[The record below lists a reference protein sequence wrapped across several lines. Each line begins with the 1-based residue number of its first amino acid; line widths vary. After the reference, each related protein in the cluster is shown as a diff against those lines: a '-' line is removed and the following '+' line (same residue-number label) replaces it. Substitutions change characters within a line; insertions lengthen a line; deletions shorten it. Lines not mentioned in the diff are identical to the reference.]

1 MRPEQSAGYL
11 MDRAGLAAL
20 RAFIDAGTLLAFDL
34 DGTLAPIVADPSG
47 IAIPASVR
55 EKISCLCAMTK
66 VAILT
71 GRGREDACSF
81 LGFQPCMVVGNH
93 GAEGLPGWAERE
105 REFKNLCAGWKQQ
118 LQLYLAGASSGIVL
132 EDKGLSLS
140 LHYRNAPCRDGA
152 CMAIMEAIGAL
163 VPVPERISGKFVENV
178 VPRGAPRKGQALL
191 EIMRQ
196 LGTPRALFVGD
207 DATDEDV
214 FRLRC
219 ERIFGVRIGGSP
231 STAAEYYLNDQ
242 GEIDR
247 LLREIID
254 ILPHPPR
261 EAD

>member
-1 MRPEQSAGYL
+1 MRPEPSTGYL
-11 MDRAGLAAL
+11 MDRVGLAAL
-20 RAFIDAGTLLAFDL
+20 RSFIDAGTLLAFDL

-55 EKISCLCAMTK
+55 EKMSCLCAMTK

-81 LGFQPCMVVGNH
+81 LGFQPSMVVGNH

-105 REFKNLCAGWKQQ
+105 REFRDLCAGWKQQ
-118 LQLYLAGASSGIVL
+118 LQPYLAGASSGIVL
-132 EDKGLSLS
+132 EDKGFSLS
-140 LHYRNAPCRDGA
+140 LHYRNASCRDGA
-152 CMAIMEAIGAL
+152 FTAIMEAIGAL
-163 VPVPERISGKFVENV
+163 VPAPERISGKFVENV
-178 VPRGAPRKGQALL
+178 VPRGAPRKGHALL

-214 FRLRC
+214 FRLRYAG
-219 ERIFGVRIGGSP
+219 IFGVRVGADSP
-231 STAAEYYLNDQ
+231 TAAGYYLNDQ

-247 LLREIID
+247 LLREVID
-254 ILPHPPR
+254 ILPPSPCQ
-261 EAD
+261 AA